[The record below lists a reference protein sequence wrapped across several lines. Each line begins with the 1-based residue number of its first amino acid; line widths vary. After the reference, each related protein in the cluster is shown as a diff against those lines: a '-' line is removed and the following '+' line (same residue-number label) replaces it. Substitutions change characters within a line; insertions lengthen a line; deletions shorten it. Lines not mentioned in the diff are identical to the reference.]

1 MFIAG
6 LFGIAL
12 HSLIAIR
19 KINKNIETETYKS
32 IFLKYWRMDWISLTT
47 SVVALGAAIFIS
59 SEFLNGDMDK
69 PVPGNIA
76 ALIQFKLMAY
86 VKTTFLIVGYC
97 GDSLIY
103 AFLGTTEEKLK
114 KQARDGG
121 VDISNN
127 QKP

>member
-12 HSLIAIR
+12 HSLITIR

-32 IFLKYWRMDWISLTT
+32 IFLKYWRMEWISLTT

-59 SEFLNGDMDK
+59 SEFLNGDIDK

-86 VKTTFLIVGYC
+86 VKTTFLVVGYC
-97 GDSLIY
+97 ADSIIY
-103 AFLGTTEEKLK
+103 AFLGTAEEKLK
-114 KQARDGG
+114 KRARDGG
-121 VDISNN
+121 VDVETN

>member
-12 HSLIAIR
+12 HSLITIR

-32 IFLKYWRMDWISLTT
+32 IFLKYWRMEWISLTT

-59 SEFLNGDMDK
+59 SEFLNGDIDK

-86 VKTTFLIVGYC
+86 VKTTFLVVGYC
-97 GDSLIY
+97 ADSIIY
-103 AFLGTTEEKLK
+103 AFLGTAEEKLK
-114 KQARDGG
+114 KRARDGG
-121 VDISNN
+121 VDVVTN